1 MKTEY
6 IDYLT
11 TLDISGQSFRIL
23 LALNIKEHTQTQIQ
37 EKLNIQDKAQVN
49 KLFKDLSNRGLI
61 EISKVEG
68 RNKFYKA
75 VKDVKRPRINIP
87 GQQRMF

>member
-49 KLFKDLSNRGLI
+49 KLFKDLSNRG
-61 EISKVEG
+61 
-68 RNKFYKA
+68 
-75 VKDVKRPRINIP
+75 
-87 GQQRMF
+87 

>member
-37 EKLNIQDKAQVN
+37 EKLNIQDKAQLN
-49 KLFKDLSNRGLI
+49 KLFKNIRNR
-61 EISKVEG
+61 
-68 RNKFYKA
+68 
-75 VKDVKRPRINIP
+75 
-87 GQQRMF
+87 

>member
-11 TLDISGQSFRIL
+11 TLDISGLSFRIL

-61 EISKVEG
+61 EYLK
-68 RNKFYKA
+68 
-75 VKDVKRPRINIP
+75 
-87 GQQRMF
+87 